1 MARRLNLDSAVREA
15 ARFMGIS
22 EVNNLNEIKMLKEAI
37 ARKGEQYDIN
47 LFSDESL
54 RAKAIEQAGNG
65 GRAFHPRDSSVGA
78 MGPIGDDMRR
88 FYGAD
93 IRVDYPLGLHEIPRR
108 QASNAPRLTNLPPEI
123 ETKLVEMFPES
134 APAAPTPPA
143 PVPAPSRPANN
154 TNQYSSP
161 IGPEQLKQDY
171 VQDLSGLTP
180 DQQLVIDTSLKTDL
194 GRDLDQALL
203 WGSLALAAGGTGGFA
218 AGTANEKNNMTEH
231 EEAMLYALSH
241 A

>member
-22 EVNNLNEIKMLKEAI
+22 EVNNPNEIKMLKEAI

-161 IGPEQLKQDY
+161 IGPEQKAVELKQDY
-171 VQDLSGLTP
+171 VQELAPTLNPEIQSEIDRLLNPTVGIGL
-180 DQQLVIDTSLKTDL
+180 
-194 GRDLDQALL
+194 G
-203 WGSLALAAGGTGGFA
+203 AGGTA
-218 AGTANEKNNMTEH
+218 LAGLAYIEMEKEKK
-231 EEAMLYALSH
+231 EEQEMLDLLSRV
-241 A
+241 

>member
-22 EVNNLNEIKMLKEAI
+22 EVNNPNEIKMLKEAI

-93 IRVDYPLGLHEIPRR
+93 IHVDYPLGLHEKPR
-108 QASNAPRLTNLPPEI
+108 AGLDTPRLTNLPPEI

-154 TNQYSSP
+154 PKQYSSP
-161 IGPEQLKQDY
+161 IGPEQKAVELKQDY
-171 VQDLSGLTP
+171 VQELSGLAP
-180 DQQLVIDTSLKTDL
+180 ELQSDI

-203 WGSLALAAGGTGGFA
+203 WGSLALAAGGTGGFV
-218 AGTANEKNNMTEH
+218 AGTANEQNNMTEH